1 MALVVTAT
9 EPVCWANAAEA
20 TRTRAAFK
28 WQRVDPEW
36 IASLY
41 ASLSREAADDVIATQ
56 GWRHRKKPGGEWRRV
71 RALSDTGKPLMEK
84 IPQSA
89 QYGTPLTGLQNAN
102 LKLFVKVLNKY
113 GDEPNVRITQSAGHD
128 ISGDNSYERYM
139 LGIKGKGEGW
149 IVAGSCPV
157 SASMNGDLHAHL
169 VVSDDVRAAIDA
181 AQGCHPNKL
190 GLKNPPCP
198 HYEAEQDARM
208 ARRQTEYD
216 RLIANS
222 KSEESKLLEGQVKV
236 QHDTAG
242 ALVDVVKAMSATVT
256 GLAGQVADLQDKATT
271 PAPKGDKK

>member
-28 WQRVDPEW
+28 WVRVDPEW
-36 IASLY
+36 ARTQSPDSIA
-41 ASLSREAADDVIATQ
+41 AQ
-56 GWRHRKKPGGEWRRV
+56 GWRHRKKPGGDWYRV
-71 RALSDTGKPLMEK
+71 RVLSDTGKPLMEK

-128 ISGDNSYERYM
+128 VTGDNSYERYM

-149 IVAGSCPV
+149 IIAGSCPV
-157 SASMNGDLHAHL
+157 VAAMNGDLHPHL
-169 VVSDDVRAAIDA
+169 VVSEGVRGAIDA
-181 AQGCHPNKL
+181 AAGCHPNKL
-190 GLKNPPCP
+190 GVKNPPCP

-208 ARRQTEYD
+208 ERRQAEYD
-216 RLIANS
+216 RLIANA
-222 KSEESKLLEGQVKV
+222 KSEEAKLLEGQVKV
-236 QHDTAG
+236 QQDTAG
-242 ALVDVVKAMSATVT
+242 ALVDVVKAMSATVS
-256 GLAGQVADLQDKATT
+256 GLAGQVADLQDKATA
-271 PAPKGDKK
+271 PAKPTKGDK